1 MSSNRGHRAG
11 QCAPEVL
18 RTRIRARGD
27 LQERRT
33 RPNYSHIQHLTP
45 SPRPG
50 SSLIR
55 PRCARLLAKPEY
67 SSPPNEVCCWQGAP
81 WQLRCCWSGHRGAAE
96 QDGAGREAARLHRED
111 VAGSEAAQQHREA
124 AAAAQKPLQ
133 QHREAAG
140 SEGAKQHREALA

>member
-81 WQLRCCWSGHRGAAE
+81 CQLRCCWPGSRGRA
-96 QDGAGREAARLHRED
+96 AGRPAWTPWQSAIGKLLL
-111 VAGSEAAQQHREA
+111 AGAPCQLRCCWPGRRSRAPSGRCCW
-124 AAAAQKPLQ
+124 PG
-133 QHREAAG
+133 RC
-140 SEGAKQHREALA
+140 